1 MDNLNPQK
9 LIPGAIILA
18 LAVGIAYF
26 GKARVTTNSPDS
38 QSSPK
43 KSSASKFNRTK
54 SAETSKTQSSDSN
67 TSTKSLKPDILIE
80 VSGAVNYPGLYK
92 MPHDSRM
99 LDLIQACGGVSETAD
114 LNKIN
119 RAAILKDGEKI
130 EVPSLPSAKK
140 TSASNPTP
148 QSQQNPKNSPPK
160 QSSKSTNYQ
169 SSTPI
174 PSQTNG
180 QQTEQLTSN
189 QPTPISINT
198 ATQAMIETLPG
209 VGPSLAKRIVDYREG
224 IGGFNSINELSQVRG
239 VGPSLL
245 EKIRPFI
252 TL

>member
-18 LAVGIAYF
+18 LAVAIAYF
-26 GKARVTTNSPDS
+26 GKARVTSNPPDS

-130 EVPSLPSAKK
+130 DVASLPSAKN

-160 QSSKSTNYQ
+160 QSSQ
-169 SSTPI
+169 S
-174 PSQTNG
+174 N
-180 QQTEQLTSN
+180 N
-189 QPTPISINT
+189 N
-198 ATQAMIETLPG
+198 
-209 VGPSLAKRIVDYREG
+209 R
-224 IGGFNSINELSQVRG
+224 N
-239 VGPSLL
+239 
-245 EKIRPFI
+245 
-252 TL
+252 